1 MKLSILTATY
11 NRGEFLKRLYESIL
25 NNLID
30 DMDVEWLIMDDGSTD
45 DTNEVVQEFQQKKN
59 FEIKLYKQENQGK
72 MNAINNLMEYITGEL
87 CIECDSDDFFAENA
101 LKIINNKYKII
112 QENQNLYALVFLK
125 NEYKGKLS
133 GNYFLNENIDTT
145 MFDLYFKKNITGEKI
160 IIYNSSIR
168 KKYKYLVEEG
178 EKFCTEAR
186 LHHQMDQKYKIRC
199 YNEVLIE
206 GEYQADGYT
215 SNMNKIFIEN
225 PKGFY
230 EYFKEILKLDMS
242 NVIFK
247 KRIYVI
253 KHYILFA
260 YLSKAK
266 IKLSDANSIINKYLI
281 IVMYIPGIL
290 KSVLFAKKYGRRKM
304 KDYKKM

>member
-11 NRGEFLKRLYESIL
+11 NRGKFLKRLYESIL

-45 DTNEVVQEFQQKKN
+45 DTNEVVQEFQSKKN

-133 GNYFLNENIDTT
+133 GNYFFNENIDTT

-206 GEYQADGYT
+206 GEYQVDGYT
-215 SNMNKIFIEN
+215 SNMNKIFVEN

-242 NVIFK
+242 NVILK

-260 YLSKAK
+260 YLSKSK
-266 IKLSDANSIINKYLI
+266 IKLSDVNSIINKYLI
-281 IVMYIPGIL
+281 VVMYIPGIL
-290 KSVLFAKKYGRRKM
+290 KSVLFTKNMGGER
-304 KDYKKM
+304 

>member
-11 NRGEFLKRLYESIL
+11 NRGKFLKRLYESIL

-45 DTNEVVQEFQQKKN
+45 DTNEVVQEFQPKKN

-242 NVIFK
+242 NVILK

-304 KDYKKM
+304 KDNKKM

>member
-11 NRGEFLKRLYESIL
+11 NRGKFLKRLYESIL

-45 DTNEVVQEFQQKKN
+45 DTNEVVQEFQPKKN

-133 GNYFLNENIDTT
+133 GNYFFNENIDTT

-215 SNMNKIFIEN
+215 SNMNKIFVEN

-242 NVIFK
+242 NVILK

-260 YLSKAK
+260 YLSKSK
-266 IKLSDANSIINKYLI
+266 IKLSDVNSIINKYLI

-290 KSVLFAKKYGRRKM
+290 KSVLFTKKYGRGKM
-304 KDYKKM
+304 KNYKKI

>member
-11 NRGEFLKRLYESIL
+11 NRGKFLKRLYESIL

-30 DMDVEWLIMDDGSTD
+30 DVNVEWLIMDDGSTD
-45 DTNEVVQEFQQKKN
+45 DTNKIVLGFQPKKN
-59 FEIKLYKQENQGK
+59 FEIKFYKQKNQGK
-72 MNAINNLMEYITGEL
+72 MNAINNLMEHITGEL
-87 CIECDSDDFFAENA
+87 CIECDSDDFFVENA

-112 QENQNLYALVFLK
+112 QENKNLYALVFLK

-133 GNYFLNENIDTT
+133 GNYFFNENIDTT

-160 IIYNSSIR
+160 LIYNSNIR
-168 KKYKYLVEEG
+168 KKYKYLVEDG

-186 LHHQMDQKYKIRC
+186 LHHQMDQKYRIRC

-230 EYFKEILKLDMS
+230 EYFREILKLDMS
-242 NVIFK
+242 NVILK

-266 IKLSDANSIINKYLI
+266 IKLSDVNSIINKYLI

-290 KSVLFAKKYGRRKM
+290 KSVLFVKKYGRVK
-304 KDYKKM
+304 